1 MSLFE
6 KHNETL
12 TQALDAIK
20 SRGYF
25 SPYFEMPSS
34 KVYGEGVKDAANE
47 AFKSQLN
54 NKYEIKGLESDKYLG
69 AERSPY
75 GFDLGVTYPSIKAD
89 ELVSRANDAMA
100 QWKKVSLDD
109 RAGICLEILDR
120 INKRSFEIANSVMHT
135 TGQPYMMAF
144 QAGGPHAQDRG
155 LEALSYAYKQ
165 LKDVPENATFTKP
178 TGKDKPPIVMEKKL
192 RVAPRGISLIITCS
206 TFPTWNSYSA
216 LFASLI
222 TSNAVIYKPHRNGI
236 LPIALTVEI
245 AREVL
250 EENGINPDLVTM
262 ILSED
267 RAETQGLVKNKAV
280 KIIDFTG
287 STSFGDWL
295 EDNAPQANVYTE
307 KAGVNCLIVD
317 NFDDLKGM
325 SRNMSMAL
333 SLYSSQMCTAPQN
346 IFIPKDGVTSNGE
359 KVSFDEVAS
368 MIAGSVEKL
377 LSVDE
382 RAVEILG
389 AVQNAEI
396 CQRVEDAS
404 KLGEVILESKEIAH
418 PMFKDATI
426 KTPVIVKVHAKDKE
440 LYHNEHFG
448 PVILLIET
456 ESREDTLNVWQET
469 VGLHGAITA
478 AVYSSDE
485 DYLEQVEDIAIDEKV
500 NLSVNLTGH
509 VLMNH
514 SAAFT
519 DFHATG
525 DNKAANCA
533 LANDNFVSGRYSVVT
548 IKRDA

>member
-1 MSLFE
+1 MSLFK

-12 TQALDAIK
+12 TKALEEIK
-20 SRGYF
+20 NRGYY

-34 KVYGEGVKDAANE
+34 RVYGENVKDAAN
-47 AFKSQLN
+47 ASFKAQLN
-54 NKYEIKGLESDKYLG
+54 NKYKIKGLESDKYIG
-69 AERSPY
+69 NEVSPY
-75 GFDLGVTYPSIKAD
+75 GFELGITYPSISAD
-89 ELVSRANDAMA
+89 KLVSNSKEAMN
-100 QWKKVSLDD
+100 QWKKLSLDE
-109 RAGICLEILDR
+109 RTGICLEILDR
-120 INKRSFEIANSVMHT
+120 INKRSFEMANAVMHT
-135 TGQPYMMAF
+135 TGQPYIMSF

-155 LEALSYAYKQ
+155 LEALTYTYKQ
-165 LKDVPENATFTKP
+165 LADIPTEARFEKP
-178 TGKDKPPIVMEKKL
+178 MGKDKPPIVINKKIK
-192 RVAPRGISLIITCS
+192 VAPKGISLIITCS
-206 TFPTWNSYSA
+206 TFPTWNSYSG
-216 LFASLI
+216 LFASLVAGN
-222 TSNAVIYKPHRNGI
+222 SVIYKPHRNGI

-250 EENGINPDLVTM
+250 EENGIDSNLVSM
-262 ILSED
+262 IISDD
-267 RAETQGLVKNKAV
+267 RAETQGLVKDKNV

-295 EDNAPQANVYTE
+295 EENAPQANVYTE
-307 KAGVNCLIVD
+307 KAGVNCLIID

-346 IFIPKDGVTSNGE
+346 IFIPKDGITSNGE
-359 KVSFDEVAS
+359 KKTFDEIAQ

-377 LSVDE
+377 LSVEE
-382 RAVEILG
+382 RATEILG
-389 AVQNAEI
+389 AIQNPDI
-396 CQRVEDAS
+396 CKRVDEAS
-404 KLGEVILESKEIAH
+404 KIGEVILESKTITH
-418 PMFKDATI
+418 PIFKDATI
-426 KTPVIVKVHAKDKE
+426 KTPVIIKVSSKDKD

-469 VGLHGAITA
+469 IALHGAITA
-478 AVYSSDE
+478 GVYSSDE
-485 DYLEQVEDIAIDEKV
+485 DYLEKVEDIAIDEKV
-500 NLSVNLTGH
+500 NLSINLTGH

-514 SAAFT
+514 SAAFS

-533 LANDNFVSGRYSVVT
+533 LANDHFVAGRYSVVT

>member
-12 TQALDAIK
+12 TRALEEIK
-20 SRGYF
+20 NRGYW
-25 SPYFEMPSS
+25 SPYFEIPSS
-34 KVYGEGVKDAANE
+34 KVYGEGKKEESINS
-47 AFKSQLN
+47 FKGQLN
-54 NKYEIKGLESDKYLG
+54 NRYEIKGLDTDKYLG
-69 AERSPY
+69 AETSPY
-75 GFDLGVTYPSIKAD
+75 GFDLGITYPSIPADTLVENSKKAM
-89 ELVSRANDAMA
+89 N
-100 QWKKVSLDD
+100 QWKKISLDE

-120 INKRSFEIANSVMHT
+120 INKRSFEIANAVMHT

-155 LEALSYAYKQ
+155 LEALAYAYKQ
-165 LKDVPENATFTKP
+165 LADIPTESVFTKP
-178 TGKDKPPIVMEKKL
+178 TGRDNPPIVVNKKL

-216 LFASLI
+216 LFASLVTGNSI
-222 TSNAVIYKPHRNGI
+222 IYKPHRNGI

-250 EENGINPDLVTM
+250 EENGVCPDLVSM
-262 ILSED
+262 IISDD
-267 RAETQGLVKNKAV
+267 RTETQNLVKNKAV

-317 NFDDLKGM
+317 NYDNLKGM
-325 SRNMSMAL
+325 TRNMSMAL

-346 IFIPKDGVTSNGE
+346 IFIPKDGVVSNGE

-382 RAVEILG
+382 RATEILG
-389 AVQNAEI
+389 AIQNSEI
-396 CQRVEDAS
+396 CQRVEEAGNI
-404 KLGEVILESKEIAH
+404 GEVILESKEIKH
-418 PMFKDATI
+418 PMFENATI
-426 KTPVIVKVHAKDKE
+426 KTPVIVKISAEDKDK
-440 LYHNEHFG
+440 YHNEHFG

-456 ESREDTLNVWQET
+456 ESREDTLAVWQET
-469 VGLHGAITA
+469 IELHGAITA
-478 AVYSSDE
+478 GVYTSDE
-485 DYLEQVEDIAIDEKV
+485 EYLKKVEDIAIDEKV

-533 LANDNFVSGRYSVVT
+533 LSNDNFVSGRYSVVT

>member
-1 MSLFE
+1 MALFE
-6 KHNETL
+6 KHNKTL
-12 TQALDAIK
+12 SRALDEIK
-20 SRGYF
+20 NRGF
-25 SPYFEMPSS
+25 WSPYFEIPSS
-34 KVYGEGVKDAANE
+34 KVYGEGTKETANE
-47 AFKSQLN
+47 SFKAQLN
-54 NKYEIKGLESDKYLG
+54 NRFEIKGLESDKYIG
-69 AERSPY
+69 KEISPY
-75 GFDLGVTYPSIKAD
+75 GFDLGITYPSIKAD
-89 ELVSRANDAMA
+89 KLVEDSKIAMK
-100 QWKKVSLDD
+100 QWKNVSLDE
-109 RAGICLEILDR
+109 RTGICLEMLDR
-120 INKRSFEIANSVMHT
+120 INKKSFEIANAVMHT

-155 LEALSYAYKQ
+155 LEALTYAYKQ
-165 LKDVPENATFTKP
+165 LKDIPTEARFEKP
-178 TGKDKPPIVMEKKL
+178 MGSNPSIIVNKKIK
-192 RVAPRGISLIITCS
+192 VQPKGISLIITCS

-216 LFASLI
+216 LFASLVAGN
-222 TSNAVIYKPHRNGI
+222 SVIYKPHRNGI
-236 LPIALTVEI
+236 LPIAITVKI
-245 AREVL
+245 VREVL
-250 EENGINPDLVTM
+250 EENGIDANLVTM
-262 ILSED
+262 ILSDD
-267 RAETQGLVKNKAV
+267 RAETQGLVKNKNV

-287 STSFGDWL
+287 STEFGDWL

-307 KAGVNCLIVD
+307 KAGVNCLLID

-346 IFIPKDGVTSNGE
+346 IFIPKDGIVSNGE
-359 KVSFDEVAS
+359 KISFDEVAKT
-368 MIAGSVEKL
+368 ICGAVEKL

-382 RAVEILG
+382 RATEILG
-389 AVQNAEI
+389 AIQNSDI
-396 CQRVEDAS
+396 CKRVDEAG
-404 KLGEVILESKEIAH
+404 KLGEILLPSKTIKH
-418 PMFKDATI
+418 PIFENATI
-426 KTPVIVKVHAKDKE
+426 KTPVIIKVSAKDKD

-456 ESREDTLNVWQET
+456 ESREDTLSVWQET
-469 VGLHGAITA
+469 IELHGAITA
-478 AVYSSDE
+478 GVYSSDE
-485 DYLEQVEDIAIDEKV
+485 DYLEKVEEIALDEKV

>member
-6 KHNETL
+6 KHNKTL
-12 TQALDAIK
+12 SRALEEIK
-20 SRGYF
+20 NRGF
-25 SPYFEMPSS
+25 WSPYFEIPSS
-34 KVYGEGVKDAANE
+34 KVYGEGKKE
-47 AFKSQLN
+47 ESIKAFKSQLN
-54 NKYEIKGLESDKYLG
+54 NKFEIKGLEANKYIG
-69 AERSPY
+69 TEKSPY
-75 GFDLGVTYPSIKAD
+75 GFDLGITYPSIPAD
-89 ELVSRANDAMA
+89 TLVEKSKEAMK
-100 QWKKVSLDD
+100 QWKKTSLDD

-120 INKRSFEIANSVMHT
+120 INKRSFEIANAVMHT

-155 LEALSYAYKQ
+155 LEALAYAYKQ
-165 LKDVPENATFTKP
+165 LADIPTSAIFEKP
-178 TGKDKPPIVMEKKL
+178 MGKDKPPIVVNKKL

-206 TFPTWNSYSA
+206 TFPTWNSYSG
-216 LFASLI
+216 LFASLLTGNSI
-222 TSNAVIYKPHRNGI
+222 IYKPHRNGI

-250 EENGINPDLVTM
+250 EENEINPDLITM
-262 ILSED
+262 IMSDD

-280 KIIDFTG
+280 KVIDFTG
-287 STSFGDWL
+287 STTFGDWL
-295 EDNAPQANVYTE
+295 EDNAPQASVYTE

-317 NFDDLKGM
+317 NYDDLKAM

-346 IFIPKDGVTSNGE
+346 IFIPKDGVTSNGQ
-359 KVSFDEVAS
+359 KVSFDEVAK

-389 AVQNAEI
+389 AIQNSDI
-396 CQRVEDAS
+396 CKRVDEAS
-404 KLGEVILESKEIAH
+404 SLGEVILESKEIKH
-418 PMFKDATI
+418 PMFPEATI
-426 KTPVIVKVHAKDKE
+426 KTPIILKISSKDKDKF
-440 LYHNEHFG
+440 HNEHFG

-456 ESREDTLNVWQET
+456 DSREDTLDVWSET
-469 VGLHGAITA
+469 VELHGAITA
-478 AVYSSDE
+478 GVYSSDE
-485 DYLEQVEDIAIDEKV
+485 DYLEKVEDIAIEQKV

-533 LANDNFVSGRYSVVT
+533 LSNDNFVSGRYSVVT

>member
-6 KHNETL
+6 KHNKTL
-12 TQALDAIK
+12 SRALEEIK
-20 SRGYF
+20 NRGYW
-25 SPYFEMPSS
+25 SPYFEIPSS
-34 KVYGEGVKDAANE
+34 KVYGAGKKEE
-47 AFKSQLN
+47 SITSFKSQLN
-54 NKYEIKGLESDKYLG
+54 NRYEIKGLETEKYLG
-69 AERSPY
+69 AETSPY
-75 GFDLGVTYPSIKAD
+75 GFDLGITYPSIPADTLVANSKKAM
-89 ELVSRANDAMA
+89 N

-120 INKRSFEIANSVMHT
+120 INKRSFEIANAVMHT

-155 LEALSYAYKQ
+155 LEALAYAYKQ
-165 LKDVPENATFTKP
+165 LVDIPTESTFTKP
-178 TGKDKPPIVMEKKL
+178 TGKDNPPIVVNKKL

-206 TFPTWNSYSA
+206 TFPTWNSYSG
-216 LFASLI
+216 LFASLVTGNSI
-222 TSNAVIYKPHRNGI
+222 IYKPHRNGI

-250 EENGINPDLVTM
+250 EENGICPDLISM
-262 ILSED
+262 IISDD
-267 RAETQGLVKNKAV
+267 RTETQNLVKDKNV

-287 STSFGDWL
+287 STTFGDWL

-317 NFDDLKGM
+317 NYDNLKGM
-325 SRNMSMAL
+325 TRNMSMAL

-346 IFIPKDGVTSNGE
+346 IFIPKDGVISNGE
-359 KVSFDEVAS
+359 KVSFDEIAS
-368 MIAGSVEKL
+368 MISGAVEKL

-382 RAVEILG
+382 RATEILG
-389 AVQNAEI
+389 AIQNTEI
-396 CQRVEDAS
+396 CQRVEDAG
-404 KLGEVILESKEIAH
+404 KLGEIILESKEIKH
-418 PMFKDATI
+418 PMFENATI
-426 KTPVIVKVHAKDKE
+426 KTPVIVKISAKDKDT
-440 LYHNEHFG
+440 YHNEHFG

-469 VGLHGAITA
+469 IELHGAITA
-478 AVYSSDE
+478 GVYTSDE
-485 DYLEQVEDIAIDEKV
+485 EYLEKVEDIAIDEKV

-533 LANDNFVSGRYSVVT
+533 LSNDNFVSGRYSIVT

>member
-12 TQALDAIK
+12 NRALEEIK
-20 SRGYF
+20 NRGYW

-34 KVYGEGVKDAANE
+34 KVYGEGVKDAAN
-47 AFKSQLN
+47 ASFKAQLN
-54 NKYEIKGLESDKYLG
+54 NKFEIKGLESDKFIG
-69 AERSPY
+69 RETSPY
-75 GFDLGVTYPSIKAD
+75 GFDLGITYPSIKAD
-89 ELVSRANDAMA
+89 KLVVDSKEAMS
-100 QWKKVSLDD
+100 QWKKMSLNE
-109 RAGICLEILDR
+109 RTGICLEILDR
-120 INKRSFEIANSVMHT
+120 INKRSFEIANAVMHT
-135 TGQPYMMAF
+135 TGQPYMMSF

-155 LEALSYAYKQ
+155 LEALTYAYKQ
-165 LKDVPENATFTKP
+165 LADIPTEARFEKP
-178 TGKDKPPIVMEKKL
+178 MGKNPPVVQNKKL
-192 RVAPRGISLIITCS
+192 RVAPKGISLIITCS

-216 LFASLI
+216 LFASLVAG
-222 TSNAVIYKPHRNGI
+222 NAVIYKPHRNGI

-250 EENGINPDLVTM
+250 GENGVDANLVTM
-262 ILSED
+262 ILSDD
-267 RAETQGLVKNKAV
+267 RAETQGLVKNKNV

-287 STSFGDWL
+287 STQFGDWL

-307 KAGVNCLIVD
+307 KAGVNCLLID
-317 NFDDLKGM
+317 NFDDMKGM
-325 SRNMSMAL
+325 SRNVSMAL

-346 IFIPKDGVTSNGE
+346 IFIPKEGVTSNGE
-359 KVSFDEVAS
+359 KMSFDDVAKV
-368 MIAGSVEKL
+368 ICGAVEKL

-382 RAVEILG
+382 RATEILG
-389 AVQNAEI
+389 AIQNADI
-396 CQRVEDAS
+396 CKRVDDAS
-404 KLGEVILESKEIAH
+404 SLGEVLLESKTIKH
-418 PMFKDATI
+418 PMFENATI
-426 KTPVIVKVHAKDKE
+426 KTPVVIKVSSKDKE
-440 LYHNEHFG
+440 LFHNEHFG

-456 ESREDTLNVWQET
+456 DSREDTLNVWQET
-469 VGLHGAITA
+469 IELHGAITA
-478 AVYSSDE
+478 GVYSSDE
-485 DYLEQVEDIAIDEKV
+485 AYIEQVEDIAIDEKV

>member
-1 MSLFE
+1 MSLFK

-12 TQALDAIK
+12 TRALLEIK
-20 SRGYF
+20 HRGF
-25 SPYFEMPSS
+25 WSPYFEMPSS

-47 AFKSQLN
+47 NFKKQLN
-54 NKYEIKGLESDKYLG
+54 NKFLIKGFNSDKYLG
-69 AERSPY
+69 NETSPY
-75 GFDLGVTYPSIKAD
+75 GFDLGITYASVKSSTLVDNGNKAM
-89 ELVSRANDAMA
+89 N
-100 QWKKVSLDD
+100 QWKRLSLDQ

-120 INKRSFEIANSVMHT
+120 INKRSFDIANAVMHT
-135 TGQPYMMAF
+135 TGQPYMMSF

-155 LEALSYAYKQ
+155 LEALAYTYKQ
-165 LKDVPENATFTKP
+165 LKDIPENSVFKKP
-178 TGKDKPPIVMEKKL
+178 MGKNPPIIVNKKFKI
-192 RVAPRGISLIITCS
+192 APRGISLIITCS
-206 TFPTWNSYSA
+206 TFPTWNSYSG
-216 LFASLI
+216 LFASLLSGNSI
-222 TSNAVIYKPHRNGI
+222 IYKPHRNGI
-236 LPIALTVEI
+236 LPIAHTIRI

-250 EENGINPDLVTM
+250 EENSIDSNLVSM
-262 ILSED
+262 ILTDD
-267 RAETQGLVKNKAV
+267 RKETQELVKNKNV

-287 STSFGDWL
+287 STEFGSWL
-295 EDNAPQANVYTE
+295 EDNAPQASVYTE

-346 IFIPKDGVTSNGE
+346 IFIPKDGIVSNG
-359 KVSFDEVAS
+359 KKISFNEVAS
-368 MIAGSVEKL
+368 MIVESVEKL

-382 RAVEILG
+382 RAIEILG
-389 AVQNAEI
+389 AIQNNDM
-396 CQRVEDAS
+396 CKRVTNANS
-404 KLGEVILESKEIAH
+404 LGEVLLESKDIKH
-418 PMFKDATI
+418 PMFENAMI
-426 KTPVIVKVHAKDKE
+426 KTPVIVKISSKDKDK
-440 LYHNEHFG
+440 YHNEHFG
-448 PVILLIET
+448 PIILLIET
-456 ESREDTLNVWQET
+456 DSRENTLDVWKET
-469 VGLHGAITA
+469 ISLHGAITA

-485 DYLEQVEDIAIDEKV
+485 KYLEKAEDVAIDEKV

-548 IKRDA
+548 IKSDG

>member
-1 MSLFE
+1 MTLFE
-6 KHNETL
+6 KYNKTL
-12 TQALDAIK
+12 SRALDEIK
-20 SRGYF
+20 NRGF
-25 SPYFEMPSS
+25 WSPYFEIPSS
-34 KVYGEGVKDAANE
+34 KIYGEGTKETANE
-47 AFKSQLN
+47 SFKAQLN
-54 NKYEIKGLESDKYLG
+54 NRFEIKGLESDKYIG
-69 AERSPY
+69 KEISPY
-75 GFDLGVTYPSIKAD
+75 GFDLGITYPSIKAD
-89 ELVSRANDAMA
+89 KLVEDSKIAMK
-100 QWKKVSLDD
+100 QWKNISLDE
-109 RAGICLEILDR
+109 RTGICLEMLDR
-120 INKRSFEIANSVMHT
+120 INKKSFEIANAVMHT

-155 LEALSYAYKQ
+155 LEALTYAYKQ
-165 LKDVPENATFTKP
+165 LKDIPTEARFEKP
-178 TGKDKPPIVMEKKL
+178 MGSNPSIIVNKKIK
-192 RVAPRGISLIITCS
+192 VQPKGISLIITCS

-216 LFASLI
+216 LFASLVAGN
-222 TSNAVIYKPHRNGI
+222 SVIYKPHRNGI
-236 LPIALTVEI
+236 LPIAITVKI
-245 AREVL
+245 VREVL
-250 EENGINPDLVTM
+250 EENGIDANLVTM
-262 ILSED
+262 ILSDD
-267 RAETQGLVKNKAV
+267 RAETQGLVKNENV

-287 STSFGDWL
+287 STEFGDWL

-307 KAGVNCLIVD
+307 KAGVNCLLID

-346 IFIPKDGVTSNGE
+346 IFIPKDGIVSNGE
-359 KVSFDEVAS
+359 KISFDEVAKT
-368 MIAGSVEKL
+368 ICGAVEKL

-382 RAVEILG
+382 RATEILG
-389 AVQNAEI
+389 AIQNSDI
-396 CQRVEDAS
+396 CKRVDEAG
-404 KLGEVILESKEIAH
+404 KLGEILLPSKTIKH
-418 PMFKDATI
+418 PIFENATI
-426 KTPVIVKVHAKDKE
+426 KTPVIIKVSAKDKD

-456 ESREDTLNVWQET
+456 ESREDTLSVWQET
-469 VGLHGAITA
+469 IELHGAITA
-478 AVYSSDE
+478 GVYSSDE
-485 DYLEQVEDIAIDEKV
+485 DYLEKVEEIALDEKV

>member
-6 KHNETL
+6 KHNKTL
-12 TQALDAIK
+12 NRALEEIK
-20 SRGYF
+20 NRGYW
-25 SPYFEMPSS
+25 SPYFEIPSS
-34 KVYGEGVKDAANE
+34 KVYGEGKKE
-47 AFKSQLN
+47 ESIKAFKAQLN
-54 NKYEIKGLESDKYLG
+54 NKFEIKGLESDKYIG
-69 AERSPY
+69 KEVSPY
-75 GFDLGVTYPSIKAD
+75 GFDLGITYPSIKAD
-89 ELVSRANDAMA
+89 KLVEDSKVAMS
-100 QWKKVSLDD
+100 QWKKIPLDE
-109 RAGICLEILDR
+109 RTGICLEILDR
-120 INKRSFEIANSVMHT
+120 INKRSFEIANAVMHT

-155 LEALSYAYKQ
+155 LEALTYAYKQ
-165 LKDVPENATFTKP
+165 LKDIPTNARFEKP
-178 TGKDKPPIVMEKKL
+178 MGKNPPVVQNKKL
-192 RVAPRGISLIITCS
+192 VVAPKGISLIITCS

-216 LFASLI
+216 LFASLVAGN
-222 TSNAVIYKPHRNGI
+222 SVIYKPHRNGI

-250 EENGINPDLVTM
+250 EENEIDANLVTM
-262 ILSED
+262 ILSDD
-267 RAETQGLVKNKAV
+267 RAETQGLVKNKNV

-287 STSFGDWL
+287 STEFGDWL

-307 KAGVNCLIVD
+307 KAGVNCLIID

-325 SRNMSMAL
+325 SRNVSMAL

-346 IFIPKDGVTSNGE
+346 IFIPKDGVVSNGE
-359 KVSFDEVAS
+359 KVSFDEVAK
-368 MIAGSVEKL
+368 IICGSVEKL

-382 RAVEILG
+382 RATEILG
-389 AVQNAEI
+389 AIQNSDI
-396 CQRVEDAS
+396 CKRVDEAN
-404 KLGEVILESKEIAH
+404 KLGEVLLASKTIKH
-418 PMFKDATI
+418 PMFENATI
-426 KTPVIVKVHAKDKE
+426 KTPVVIKVSSKNKD
-440 LYHNEHFG
+440 LFHNEHFG

-456 ESREDTLNVWQET
+456 DSREDTLNVWQET
-469 VGLHGAITA
+469 IELHGAITA
-478 AVYSSDE
+478 GVYSSDE
-485 DYLEQVEDIAIDEKV
+485 EYIEKVEDIAIDEKV

>member
-6 KHNETL
+6 KHNDTL
-12 TQALDAIK
+12 TRALEEIK
-20 SRGYF
+20 NRGF
-25 SPYFEMPSS
+25 WSPYFEIPSS
-34 KVYGEGVKDAANE
+34 KVYGAGKKEESIEN
-47 AFKSQLN
+47 FKAQLGN
-54 NKYEIKGLESDKYLG
+54 RFEIKGLESDKYIG
-69 AERSPY
+69 AEKSPY
-75 GFDLGVTYPSIKAD
+75 GFDLGVTYPSIPAD
-89 ELVSRANDAMA
+89 ELVKRSKDAMS
-100 QWKKVSLDD
+100 QWKKLSLNE
-109 RAGICLEILDR
+109 RTGICLEILDR
-120 INKRSFEIANSVMHT
+120 INKSSFDIANSVMHT
-135 TGQPYMMAF
+135 TGQPYMMSF

-155 LEALSYAYKQ
+155 LEALTYAYKQ
-165 LKDVPENATFTKP
+165 LADIPENATFTKP
-178 TGKDKPPIVMEKKL
+178 MGKDKPPIVVEKKL
-192 RVAPRGISLIITCS
+192 KVAPRGISLIITCS

-216 LFASLI
+216 LFASLVSGNSI
-222 TSNAVIYKPHRNGI
+222 IYKPHRNGI
-236 LPIALTVEI
+236 LPIAQTVKI

-250 EENGINPDLVTM
+250 EENGVNADLITM
-262 ILSED
+262 IMSED

-287 STSFGDWL
+287 STTFGDWL

-317 NFDDLKGM
+317 NYDDLKAM

-346 IFIPKDGVTSNGE
+346 IFIPKDGVTSNGQ
-359 KVSFDEVAS
+359 KVSFDEVAKIIS
-368 MIAGSVEKL
+368 GAVEKL

-389 AVQNAEI
+389 AIQNADI

-404 KLGEVILESKEIAH
+404 SLGEVILESKEITH

-426 KTPVIVKVHAKDKE
+426 KTPVIIKVSAKDKDKF
-440 LYHNEHFG
+440 HNEHFG

-456 ESREDTLNVWQET
+456 ESREDSLNVWQET
-469 VGLHGAITA
+469 VELHGAITA
-478 AVYSSDE
+478 GVYSSDE
-485 DYLEQVEDIAIDEKV
+485 EYLEKVEDIAIDEKV
-500 NLSVNLTGH
+500 NLSVNLVGH

>member
-6 KHNETL
+6 KHNKTL
-12 TQALDAIK
+12 DRALEEIK
-20 SRGYF
+20 NRGF
-25 SPYFEMPSS
+25 WSPYFEIPSS
-34 KVYGEGVKDAANE
+34 KVYGEGKKEESINN
-47 AFKSQLN
+47 FKAQLG
-54 NKYEIKGLESDKYLG
+54 NKFEIKGLDSDKYIG
-69 AERSPY
+69 AETSPY
-75 GFDLGVTYPSIKAD
+75 GFELGITYPSIKAD
-89 ELVSRANDAMA
+89 DLVQRSKEAMK
-100 QWKKVSLDD
+100 QWQKLSLDE

-120 INKRSFEIANSVMHT
+120 INKSSFDIANSVMHT

-155 LEALSYAYKQ
+155 LEALAYAYKQ
-165 LKDVPENATFTKP
+165 LADIPTNAVFEKP
-178 TGKDKPPIVMEKKL
+178 MGKDKPPIVVNKKL
-192 RVAPRGISLIITCS
+192 KVAPRGISLIITCS
-206 TFPTWNSYSA
+206 TFPTWNSYSG
-216 LFASLI
+216 LFASLLTGNSI
-222 TSNAVIYKPHRNGI
+222 IYKPHRNGI
-236 LPIALTVEI
+236 LPIAQTVKI
-245 AREVL
+245 TREVL
-250 EENGINPDLVTM
+250 EENGINADLITM
-262 ILSED
+262 IMSDD
-267 RAETQGLVKNKAV
+267 RKETQGLVKNKAV
-280 KIIDFTG
+280 KVIDFTG
-287 STSFGDWL
+287 STTFGDWL
-295 EDNAPQANVYTE
+295 EDNAPQASVYTE

-317 NFDDLKGM
+317 NFDDLKAM

-359 KVSFDEVAS
+359 KVSFDEVAKI
-368 MIAGSVEKL
+368 IAGAVEKL

-389 AVQNAEI
+389 AIQNADI
-396 CQRVEDAS
+396 CKRVEEAS
-404 KLGEVILESKEIAH
+404 SLGEVILESKEIAH

-426 KTPVIVKVHAKDKE
+426 KTPVIIKISAKDKDK
-440 LYHNEHFG
+440 YHNEHFG

-469 VGLHGAITA
+469 IELHGAITA
-478 AVYSSDE
+478 GVYSSDE
-485 DYLEQVEDIAIDEKV
+485 EYLEKVEDIAIDEKV

>member
-6 KHNETL
+6 KHNKTL
-12 TQALDAIK
+12 TRALEEIK
-20 SRGYF
+20 NRGF
-25 SPYFEMPSS
+25 WSPYFEIPSS
-34 KVYGEGVKDAANE
+34 KVYGEGTKETANE
-47 AFKSQLN
+47 SFKSQLN
-54 NKYEIKGLESDKYLG
+54 NKFEIKGLESDKYIG
-69 AERSPY
+69 KEISPY
-75 GFDLGVTYPSIKAD
+75 GFELGITYPSIKANK
-89 ELVSRANDAMA
+89 LVDDSKVAMK
-100 QWKKVSLDD
+100 QWKNVSLDE
-109 RAGICLEILDR
+109 RTGICLEILDR
-120 INKRSFEIANSVMHT
+120 INKKSFEIANAVMHT
-135 TGQPYMMAF
+135 TGQPYIMAF

-155 LEALSYAYKQ
+155 LEALTYAYKQ
-165 LKDVPENATFTKP
+165 LKDIPTEARFEKP
-178 TGKDKPPIVMEKKL
+178 MGSNPPIVLNKKIKI
-192 RVAPRGISLIITCS
+192 VPKGISLIITCS

-216 LFASLI
+216 LFASLVAGN
-222 TSNAVIYKPHRNGI
+222 SVIYKPHRNGI
-236 LPIALTVEI
+236 LPIALTVKI

-250 EENGINPDLVTM
+250 SENGIDANLITM
-262 ILSED
+262 ILSDD
-267 RAETQGLVKNKAV
+267 RAETQGLVKNKNV

-287 STSFGDWL
+287 STEFGDWL
-295 EDNAPQANVYTE
+295 ENNAPQANVYTE
-307 KAGVNCLIVD
+307 KAGVNCLLID

-346 IFIPKDGVTSNGE
+346 IFIPKNGIVSNGE
-359 KVSFDEVAS
+359 KVSFDEVSSLICGA
-368 MIAGSVEKL
+368 VEKL

-389 AVQNAEI
+389 AIQNADI
-396 CQRVEDAS
+396 CKRVDEAGKLGKILLAS
-404 KLGEVILESKEIAH
+404 KTIKH
-418 PMFKDATI
+418 PIFENATI
-426 KTPVIVKVHAKDKE
+426 KTPVIIKVSAKDKD

-456 ESREDTLNVWQET
+456 ESREDTLSVWQET
-469 VGLHGAITA
+469 IELHGAITA
-478 AVYSSDE
+478 GVYSSDE
-485 DYLEQVEDIAIDEKV
+485 VYLENVEEIALDEKV